1 MDINLF
7 FNHTFKENENQ
18 FEKSIV
24 VMSDVL
30 RASSTI
36 CAALYNG
43 AKEIIPTTNSEQ
55 AMNIYTSLDRASRF
69 IGGEQNLQKPSGF
82 DAGNSPTE
90 YTHEKVSGKTIILTT
105 TNGTPLF
112 TKAKSSKMRIIAGF
126 VNFNIVLDKI
136 NELIKQNE
144 STHEYHSID
153 LICAG
158 NSDSFSYED
167 ALCLGG
173 LIEHISQN
181 QNDFKLNDSA
191 RASRNL
197 FIYHQNDLFGYLRT
211 CDHSHKLS
219 QNNLANDLDI
229 CFTWNLYPV
238 LPIIEGISIK
248 KSNI

>member
-126 VNFNIVLDKI
+126 VNFNTVLDKI

-173 LIEHISQN
+173 LIEHVSQN

-191 RASRNL
+191 RASR
-197 FIYHQNDLFGYLRT
+197 DLFGYLRT

>member
-69 IGGEQNLQKPSGF
+69 IGGEQNLQKPAGF

-112 TKAKSSKMRIIAGF
+112 TKAKSSKMRLIAGF

-136 NELIKQNE
+136 KELIEQNE
-144 STHEYHSID
+144 STQEYQSID

-158 NSDSFSYED
+158 NFDSFSYED
-167 ALCLGG
+167 TLCLGG
-173 LIEHISQN
+173 LIEHILQIKD
-181 QNDFKLNDSA
+181 DFRLNDSA

-197 FIYHQNDLFGYLRT
+197 FIYHKNDLFGFLRT
-211 CDHSHKLS
+211 CDHSQKLS

-238 LPIIEGISIK
+238 LPIIEGLSIK

>member
-7 FNHTFKENENQ
+7 FTHTFKENENQ

-24 VMSDVL
+24 IMCDVL

-43 AKEIIPTTNSEQ
+43 AKEIIPTINSEQ

-69 IGGEQNLQKPSGF
+69 IGGEQNLHKPAGF

-90 YTHEKVSGKTIILTT
+90 YTHDKVSGKTIILTT

-112 TKAKSSKMRIIAGF
+112 TKAKSSKMKIIAGF

-136 NELIKQNE
+136 DNLIKQNE
-144 STHEYHSID
+144 TTQEYHSID

-158 NSDSFSYED
+158 NSESFSYED

-173 LIEHISQN
+173 IVEHITQK
-181 QNDFKLNDSA
+181 NDNFKLNDSA

-197 FIYHQNDLFGYLRT
+197 YLYHRNDLFGFLRT
-211 CDHSHKLS
+211 CDHAQKLI
-219 QNNLANDLDI
+219 QNNLYDDLDI
-229 CFTWNLYPV
+229 CFTWNLFPV
-238 LPIIEGISIK
+238 LPIMEGLSIK